1 MPYIEVIVGT
11 CIALLGLAIGGVV
24 AVRANQRQKA
34 YERQCR
40 DVEKEMLARG
50 QELERSA
57 EARRKELEIEGRQ
70 AAIELREQIE
80 EEYRRERSELNR
92 MERRL
97 EQKESGLDKRVA
109 DLDAQKKQL
118 DGRETALSERD
129 EELKQVL
136 ATQRQELE
144 RISGLSAQE
153 ARQILLKAIEEQTR
167 LEAAKMVRDIEEE
180 TREEASKRARHII
193 SHAIQKCA
201 VDQVAESTIAVV
213 PLPNDD
219 MKGRIIGREGRNIR
233 AFEALTGVDLIID
246 DTPEAVVVS
255 GFDPVRR
262 EVARTAL
269 TALITDGRIHPG
281 RIEEIIE
288 KAQNEVE
295 ERMRE
300 AAEGAM
306 IATGITGLPAEIRQL
321 LGKLKFRT
329 SYGQNVL
336 DHSIECAHLA
346 GAMAAEL
353 GLNPVLAKRAAL
365 LHDIGKATDYQ
376 AEGSHAEIGYE
387 VAKRHHEPPEV
398 LNSIMAHHGEQ
409 DFTCL
414 EAVLVQAADA
424 ISASR
429 PGARRESLESYIR
442 RLERLERIAD
452 TFQGV
457 EKAFAIQA
465 GREIRVVVKPEQIDD
480 LQASQMARDMAKR
493 IEEELEYPG
502 QIRVTVIRETRT
514 VEYAK

>member
-11 CIALLGLAIGGVV
+11 CIALLGLAIGGVI
-24 AVRANQRQKA
+24 AIRANQRQKV

-40 DVEKEMLARG
+40 DVEKDVLARA

-97 EQKESGLDKRVA
+97 EQKEAALDKRVA

-118 DGRETALSERD
+118 DNREAALVQRD
-129 EELKQVL
+129 EELRQVL

-180 TREEASKRARHII
+180 TREEATKRARHII

-306 IATGITGLPAEIRQL
+306 IATGVTGLPAEIRQL

-336 DHSIECAHLA
+336 DHSVECAHLA

-353 GLNPVLAKRAAL
+353 GLNPALAKRAAL

>member
-1 MPYIEVIVGT
+1 LPYIEVIVGT
-11 CIALLGLAIGGVV
+11 CIALLGLAIGGVI

-40 DVEKEMLARG
+40 DVEKDVLARA

-97 EQKESGLDKRVA
+97 EQKEAALDKRVA

-118 DGRETALSERD
+118 DNREAALVQRD

-180 TREEASKRARHII
+180 TREEATKRARHII

-306 IATGITGLPAEIRQL
+306 IATGVTGLPAEIRQL

-336 DHSIECAHLA
+336 DHSVECAHLA

-353 GLNPVLAKRAAL
+353 GLNPALAKRAAL

-398 LNSIMAHHGEQ
+398 LNAIMAHHGEQ